1 MSEGEAV
8 GLIRQVF
15 ICRQYFHS
23 EKTCHHHCLLWLIIT
38 AHVKFTRWE
47 FLSSNINHPNDSE
60 HSKVLFVKDAN
71 NDIDYDYIYTYIS
84 GGQGWEWKN

>member
-60 HSKVLFVKDAN
+60 HSKVLFVKDATMILIMIIGPES
-71 NDIDYDYIYTYIS
+71 DHWLCLSLTD
-84 GGQGWEWKN
+84 

>member
-23 EKTCHHHCLLWLIIT
+23 EKS
-38 AHVKFTRWE
+38 
-47 FLSSNINHPNDSE
+47 LSSPLPALVDDNCSG
-60 HSKVLFVKDAN
+60 KV
-71 NDIDYDYIYTYIS
+71 
-84 GGQGWEWKN
+84 